1 MIGVGTSS
9 RRVRLAAK
17 RASLSR
23 DALKMR
29 SHCDVTYRVFVF
41 VGPPV
46 AALILPIVLIGAGI
60 GAAWAF
66 VLQRVMSGA
75 KEQTGRPVSIKTLE
89 GAPLPTQSSLSAG
102 SLK

>member
-1 MIGVGTSS
+1 MAPG
-9 RRVRLAAK
+9 L
-17 RASLSR
+17 
-23 DALKMR
+23 
-29 SHCDVTYRVFVF
+29 
-41 VGPPV
+41 V

-75 KEQTGRPVSIKTLE
+75 KEQTGRPASIKTLE
-89 GAPLPTQSSLSAG
+89 GAPLPAQSSLSAG